1 MVPIITYR
9 PLSSL
14 QPIELR
20 YEYQYNEKLNTTNN
34 QYAGGLRVKSI
45 KAFDKFQDVSL
56 NKGNGL
62 VLTDMVS
69 LSDVFIGEDK
79 NPNIIQ
85 GTVILQL
92 ETSSSYF
99 MTEETVTGRV
109 TISRTPSF
117 IHASAVQNTQD
128 VELLINGKYL
138 QVEDVY
144 PYTVY
149 LSETALIND
158 EIYRQQFTVE
168 RNKNNLRF
176 RSKTVEG
183 YRYLAFNNDDIL
195 RATGTI
201 LNNTVLNNYNFNV
214 VEVTE
219 QAYSRGF
226 IPKTGIVSY
235 FMSFQDKKYNKNV
248 TVRERVNVK
257 TNLLASFSIHEAVIN
272 GTANINLANLRT
284 NYTPEGTPLS
294 IPLTSTFVPDMDIPT
309 IPGSPEKPPL
319 PPPPPIP
326 EVVPDNTLLKEDN
339 LPLVQ
344 ENKYYIELE

>member
-1 MVPIITYR
+1 
-9 PLSSL
+9 
-14 QPIELR
+14 
-20 YEYQYNEKLNTTNN
+20 
-34 QYAGGLRVKSI
+34 
-45 KAFDKFQDVSL
+45 
-56 NKGNGL
+56 
-62 VLTDMVS
+62 
-69 LSDVFIGEDK
+69 
-79 NPNIIQ
+79 
-85 GTVILQL
+85 
-92 ETSSSYF
+92 
-99 MTEETVTGRV
+99 
-109 TISRTPSF
+109 
-117 IHASAVQNTQD
+117 
-128 VELLINGKYL
+128 
-138 QVEDVY
+138 
-144 PYTVY
+144 
-149 LSETALIND
+149 
-158 EIYRQQFTVE
+158 
-168 RNKNNLRF
+168 
-176 RSKTVEG
+176 
-183 YRYLAFNNDDIL
+183 
-195 RATGTI
+195 

-248 TVRERVNVK
+248 TVRERFNVR

-309 IPGSPEKPPL
+309 IPGDPEKPPL

-344 ENKYYIELE
+344 ENNYYIELE